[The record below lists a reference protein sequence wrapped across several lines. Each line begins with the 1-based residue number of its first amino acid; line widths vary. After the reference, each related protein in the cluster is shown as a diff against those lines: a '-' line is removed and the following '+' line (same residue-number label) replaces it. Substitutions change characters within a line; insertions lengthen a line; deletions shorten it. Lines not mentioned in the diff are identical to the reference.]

1 MAREAAANDP
11 VASAAAAFRKQVAAI
26 DWPAELS
33 GLPLGEYVAQ
43 MRRGDAPGRNDP
55 ERREKLDGIG
65 FSWGDGGKF
74 LHFNFDKL
82 VNALT
87 AFMKIQAD
95 NCVPFDFVVPSS
107 MPWDKD
113 VWGYELGK
121 EVNLARAQAEVL
133 KKEYPNRLQMLVNM
147 EFM

>member
-1 MAREAAANDP
+1 MVWLVVLPLRAEPAQESSRASAS
-11 VASAAAAFRKQVAAI
+11 VAS
-26 DWPAELS
+26 S
-33 GLPLGEYVAQ
+33 
-43 MRRGDAPGRNDP
+43 
-55 ERREKLDGIG
+55 
-65 FSWGDGGKF
+65 ST
-74 LHFNFDKL
+74 
-82 VNALT
+82 LT